1 MFDIAVAI
9 VENPFKFN
17 EYVTPACLPPQN
29 FAIAYGI
36 GVISGLGLNEVS
48 IKHCFKSK
56 YKAVLMIF
64 SRIHG

>member
-48 IKHCFKSK
+48 LKQI
-56 YKAVLMIF
+56 
-64 SRIHG
+64 